1 VLRADIASGAA
12 IFAER
17 CRDDYS
23 SFPASASL
31 PSRSPAMAPSRRVQ
45 STSQPIIS
53 ADFLPE
59 RVTPLRQSLHIRP
72 SLNQYC
78 IQSILI
84 QQRSTRVNAP
94 EQEPR
99 NNNAQPSKR
108 RYFER
113 PDPHEK
119 PLTLMETFFIVIS
132 SHLGVRTRE
141 KLQDD
146 FRRANG
152 MHLFV
157 AGIVYFA
164 LMIAGLVALVIYISG

>member
-1 VLRADIASGAA
+1 
-12 IFAER
+12 
-17 CRDDYS
+17 
-23 SFPASASL
+23 
-31 PSRSPAMAPSRRVQ
+31 M
-45 STSQPIIS
+45 
-53 ADFLPE
+53 
-59 RVTPLRQSLHIRP
+59 
-72 SLNQYC
+72 
-78 IQSILI
+78 
-84 QQRSTRVNAP
+84 NAP
-94 EQEPR
+94 EQEPLQDKAPR
-99 NNNAQPSKR
+99 PKR

-119 PLTLMETFFIVIS
+119 PLTLMETFIIVIS

-141 KLQDD
+141 KLQND